1 MSCAFASDLGLA
13 KVLQNKKTY
22 ASDLKLSHKGG
33 SSWAHVTFY
42 GSLQRL
48 IRTHGA
54 TGTSRKVDGTLFAF
68 LDILAGTAGTSRNAN
83 KQRAVHLPRRPC
95 CDGVGTSR
103 NAPHLP
109 RHPCCDGWNV

>member
-68 LDILAGTAGTSRNAN
+68 LDILAGTAGPYL
-83 KQRAVHLPRRPC
+83 RAMMRILA
-95 CDGVGTSR
+95 GTIGAYLR
-103 NAPHLP
+103 AIMI
-109 RHPCCDGWNV
+109 